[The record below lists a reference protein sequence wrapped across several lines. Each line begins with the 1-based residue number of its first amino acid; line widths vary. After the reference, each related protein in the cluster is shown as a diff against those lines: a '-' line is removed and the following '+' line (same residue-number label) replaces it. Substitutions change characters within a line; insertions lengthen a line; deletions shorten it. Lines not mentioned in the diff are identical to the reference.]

1 MKNKSLSCKMINI
14 QDLKDIRGNLLS
26 LYPSVGENLDFINS
40 NQVKNISFL
49 YRKIDQ
55 YSWNYCNKGFF
66 NFKNYIPKI
75 IQQLI

>member
-1 MKNKSLSCKMINI
+1 MINI